1 MPFNLKPDMD
11 NFYRKDYPIKG
22 KRHVHAGNCNI
33 KRCMNL
39 SVSFC
44 EGAIDFF
51 FLWEKKDCSPPS
63 RSHITIFIYFN
74 LLYA

>member
-11 NFYRKDYPIKG
+11 NFYRKDFPIKG
-22 KRHVHAGNCNI
+22 KRHVHAGNCNT

-51 FLWEKKDCSPPS
+51 FFFFGRRKTVV
-63 RSHITIFIYFN
+63 H
-74 LLYA
+74 LLGLI